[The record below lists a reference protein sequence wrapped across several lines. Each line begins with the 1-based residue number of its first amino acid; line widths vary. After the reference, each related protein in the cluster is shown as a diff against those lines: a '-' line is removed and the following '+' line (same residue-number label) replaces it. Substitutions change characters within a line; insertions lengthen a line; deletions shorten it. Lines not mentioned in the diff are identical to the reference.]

1 MINEPKILNF
11 EKVLQILDIIG
22 EFIDE
27 NNEIK
32 PEFFVQAELLSKCIS
47 IFSGSP
53 VKEFT
58 KNDVL
63 DIVTEFDNY
72 VKVNEILEANKI
84 VKNFGLR

>member
-1 MINEPKILNF
+1 MTNEPKILNF
-11 EKVLQILDIIG
+11 EKVLEILDIIG
-22 EFIDE
+22 EYIDE

-32 PEFFVQAELLSKCIS
+32 PEFFVKEELLARCIS
-47 IFSGSP
+47 IFSGSL

-58 KNDVL
+58 KEDVL
-63 DIVTEFDNY
+63 EIVTEFDNY